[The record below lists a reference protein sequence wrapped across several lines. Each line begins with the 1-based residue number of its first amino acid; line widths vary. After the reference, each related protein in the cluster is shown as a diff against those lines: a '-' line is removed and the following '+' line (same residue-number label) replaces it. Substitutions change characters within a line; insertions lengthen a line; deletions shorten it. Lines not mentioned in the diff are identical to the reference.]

1 MLLERVL
8 LRVGSAENDDQFQN
22 VISKFLAP
30 VLMKLASQR
39 DGVRKK
45 VMELLVHIN
54 RRLKSRP
61 GIQLPVQALMAQYQ
75 DPTAS
80 FFVTVSRPMP
90 LRANG

>member
-1 MLLERVL
+1 VL
-8 LRVGSAENDDQFQN
+8 LRVGSAENDDQFQS

-30 VLMKLASQR
+30 VLMKLSSQR

-61 GIQLPVQALMAQYQ
+61 NIQLPVQALIAQYQ
-75 DPTAS
+75 DPSAS
-80 FFVTVSRPMP
+80 FFVTVRFSKPS
-90 LRANG
+90 